1 MSHESMQTGKEREKS
16 ENKKQQ
22 SKAVDLG
29 VHNRFVCLIKKN
41 CSSWFEHPKGGT
53 QLSDLMISYLFVFF
67 HTCKVENVIRYSLL
81 FVR

>member
-29 VHNRFVCLIKKN
+29 VQNRFVCLIKKN
-41 CSSWFEHPKGGT
+41 
-53 QLSDLMISYLFVFF
+53 LFIV
-67 HTCKVENVIRYSLL
+67 V
-81 FVR
+81 